1 MATTVITSKVVTEVA
16 TERTAVALDKA
27 TAEIINEFVS
37 TRDLIN
43 NLEKTKKE
51 LEAQI
56 KSVLGDAEVGV
67 VDGKVRIEV
76 SKRTRAGVSTEVL
89 KTAYPEAYEA
99 SKTSTDYS
107 VLVVK

>member
-1 MATTVITSKVVTEVA
+1 MATTVTSKFVTEVA
-16 TERTAVALDKA
+16 TEKTAVSLDKA
-27 TAEIINEFVS
+27 TAEIITEFVS

-51 LEAQI
+51 LEAKI
-56 KSVLGDAEVGV
+56 KEVLGDAEVGV
-67 VDGKVRIEV
+67 LDGKIRIEV
-76 SKRTRAGVSTEVL
+76 SKRNRTGVSTEVL

-99 SKTSTDYS
+99 SKTSTDYV